1 MPSDARIL
9 IVDDHEDTLYAL
21 ESTLAPLGYLLSRA
35 TSGDDAL
42 KEVLRGQVGLL
53 LLDVRM
59 PGVSGLDV
67 VRYMRRLEQTQHIPI
82 ILLTGFGLDA
92 ELTTTAFALGVAD
105 LVTKPVDPW
114 SLRTKVRYL
123 YDAHQ
128 RSQALEREVRELR
141 ALAKN
146 EHPSPAPRPS
156 PTRPQPNPSHTPT
169 SPSHA
174 SPPPRSRRRTA
185 PETCPTD
192 PPDPPDPYI
201 ARVPGRPCA
210 LSAPSGSMSLMSV
223 LTRDEA
229 QTRASL
235 LDVHHYAIAL
245 DLTVGDETFDS
256 RTVITF
262 TVRGTTTSR
271 TPSSS

>member
-1 MPSDARIL
+1 MLSDARIL

-35 TSGDDAL
+35 TSGDHAL

-105 LVTKPVDPW
+105 LVMKPVDPW

-128 RSQALEREVRELR
+128 RSRALEREVRELR

-146 EHPSPAPRPS
+146 EHP
-156 PTRPQPNPSHTPT
+156 RPQAQPHPTQAQPHPTQPHPTPT
-169 SPSHA
+169 QPHPHA
-174 SPPPRSRRRTA
+174 HVPVPREPPAQKP
-185 PETCPTD
+185 
-192 PPDPPDPYI
+192 
-201 ARVPGRPCA
+201 ARDRP
-210 LSAPSGSMSLMSV
+210 
-223 LTRDEA
+223 
-229 QTRASL
+229 
-235 LDVHHYAIAL
+235 
-245 DLTVGDETFDS
+245 
-256 RTVITF
+256 
-262 TVRGTTTSR
+262 
-271 TPSSS
+271 

>member
-21 ESTLAPLGYLLSRA
+21 ESTLAPLGYPLSRA

-105 LVTKPVDPW
+105 LVMKPVDPW

-128 RSQALEREVRELR
+128 RSRALEREVRELR

-146 EHPSPAPRPS
+146 EHPQPRPQAQPHPSPAQPHPHAHVPVPRE
-156 PTRPQPNPSHTPT
+156 
-169 SPSHA
+169 
-174 SPPPRSRRRTA
+174 PPAQKPAQDRT
-185 PETCPTD
+185 
-192 PPDPPDPYI
+192 
-201 ARVPGRPCA
+201 
-210 LSAPSGSMSLMSV
+210 
-223 LTRDEA
+223 
-229 QTRASL
+229 
-235 LDVHHYAIAL
+235 
-245 DLTVGDETFDS
+245 
-256 RTVITF
+256 
-262 TVRGTTTSR
+262 
-271 TPSSS
+271 